1 MRPAGGVHLN
11 VPRLCV
17 QQTRVCPEGVGA
29 RLAGDLARSGSDSC
43 NCAVPGTTKT
53 SGFAAGPRQIAGK
66 PGSHGLRP
74 ESKASD
80 ACSVAV
86 RLAGGGDFKDATAAK
101 QDCYRATIRLDY
113 NVEFFANCSFKNAF
127 MSAHELMSA
136 ALL

>member
-1 MRPAGGVHLN
+1 MASWAAFCRNRIVGRHPTWG
-11 VPRLCV
+11 LC
-17 QQTRVCPEGVGA
+17 G
-29 RLAGDLARSGSDSC
+29 
-43 NCAVPGTTKT
+43 
-53 SGFAAGPRQIAGK
+53 
-66 PGSHGLRP
+66 
-74 ESKASD
+74 
-80 ACSVAV
+80 V